1 LYIVLLDFIDFK
13 ACFFSAVI
21 LSGLNIITQIFVSEK
36 STLKA
41 NWMDQRLDEEICA
54 GEFNSYQINETEGEW
69 SKSSSMSTINLK
81 DQPITDQRTEYPIT
95 VFQLLI
101 NARVLASLYQLLIA
115 ATVTGALEV

>member
-21 LSGLNIITQIFVSEK
+21 LSGLNIITQIFASEK
-36 STLKA
+36 LTLKT

-54 GEFNSYQINETEGEW
+54 DEFNSYQINETEGEW

>member
-1 LYIVLLDFIDFK
+1 MYIVLLDFIDFK

-21 LSGLNIITQIFVSEK
+21 LSGLNIITQIFASEK
-36 STLKA
+36 LTLKT

-54 GEFNSYQINETEGEW
+54 DEFNSYQINETEGEW